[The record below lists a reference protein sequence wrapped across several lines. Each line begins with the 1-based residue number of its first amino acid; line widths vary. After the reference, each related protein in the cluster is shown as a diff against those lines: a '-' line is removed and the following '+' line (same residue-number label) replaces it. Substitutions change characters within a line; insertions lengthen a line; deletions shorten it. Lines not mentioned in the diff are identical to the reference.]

1 MLIFICLPGLHVT
14 LVKVTAYDTINNV
27 KAIIAMEEGIPLNQ
41 QRLTFESKQLENEMT
56 LLDYNIQSESTLH
69 LTVVDCEDQE
79 QQLLCN
85 VFVCEIFFSIQL
97 FFGGLQP

>member
-27 KAIIAMEEGIPLNQ
+27 KSIIAMEEGIPVSQ
-41 QRLTFESKQLENEMT
+41 QRLTFENKQLEDEMT

-69 LTVVDCEDQE
+69 LVVSDCEDQ
-79 QQLLCN
+79 QQPTFCN
-85 VFVCEIFFSIQL
+85 VF
-97 FFGGLQP
+97 